1 MRRPNTAATVAIL
14 LLWLAV
20 LTVAF
25 YGCGRRLGCGGGLLV
40 RRTAGSVA
48 VPARKMLLAAETSF
62 DAAAAYSSTDDHHRR
77 HHHHH
82 HHRHQHH
89 QHHHGHHRW
98 NRQGIPPSAVGNG
111 EEEIDPRY
119 GVQKRMVPTGP
130 NPLHH

>member
-1 MRRPNTAATVAIL
+1 MRRPDAAAVV

-25 YGCGRRLGCGGGLLV
+25 HGCGRLGCGGLLA

-48 VPARKMLLAAETSF
+48 AVVPARKMLLAATSSD
-62 DAAAAYSSTDDHHRR
+62 DAAASSSTD

-89 QHHHGHHRW
+89 RHEHHHVHRW
-98 NRQGIPPSAVGNG
+98 NRHGIPPSAVGQG
-111 EEEIDPRY
+111 KEIDQRY
-119 GVQKRMVPTGP
+119 GVEKRLVPTGP